1 MQTDKN
7 TIVGMVLLAVLF
19 FAYFYFSNQ
28 QQQVLE
34 LQKQHQED
42 SLNRIKAA
50 TLKLKDTSALNKQ
63 FLQKDTLAKL
73 SAAGDFATAA
83 LGAEQLTTVEN
94 EVIKVTFT
102 NKGGS
107 VKQVELKNYT
117 SNVDKK
123 TIILGGNPN
132 DKISY
137 AINTGNNSSNLV
149 SNLFFPAPKVE
160 KNADNSQTISF
171 TIAAANG
178 ESLTHQYI
186 VKPNEYVI
194 DWNINMNGADKLLS
208 NGNLNFLW
216 SWTTIQKEKSN
227 LYERQM
233 SNICFSED
241 NQFDYISSHKEH
253 TFEKTVQWVGAV
265 QQFFNTT
272 LIAKNSFTGGQVA
285 WVRSTEKDTSNTLA
299 TVDATLQLKVPVATT
314 ALIPMQ
320 LYYGPNEYHI
330 LKKLDNGMD
339 NIINLGRDVYSFV
352 RPVNKYVIMPVFEFF
367 VKLISNFGWAIL
379 LLTLFIRVFT
389 APLMYGSYLSGAKT
403 KALKPELDVL
413 KKKFGEDQQGF
424 AMEQMKL
431 FREAGVNPLGGC
443 IPALLQIPIFFAL
456 YSFFNSNIALRGQSF
471 LWSHDLSSYDVIATL
486 PFSIPM
492 GFGDHIS
499 LFTITAV
506 LTSFAISMYNMGNTP
521 TQDNPAM
528 KYMPY
533 FFPFMM
539 LFFFNRLPSAL
550 TWYYTVSNTVTL
562 LLQFVIQTYIIDHD
576 KIMAKMKE
584 TRTKPKTKSKWQE
597 RYSQVMESQKKLE
610 DMKKKTGGG
619 K

>member
-7 TIVGMVLLAVLF
+7 TVIGMVLLGILF

-28 QQQVLE
+28 QQQVLAKE
-34 LQKQHQED
+34 KQHQED
-42 SLNRIKAA
+42 SLNRIKA
-50 TLKLKDTSALNKQ
+50 TQLKLQDTSRLNQAYLK
-63 FLQKDTLAKL
+63 KDTLDKL
-73 SAAGDFATAA
+73 TAAGDFSTAA
-83 LGAEQLTTVEN
+83 LGTEQLLTAEN
-94 EVIKVTFT
+94 DVIKVTFS

-107 VKQVELKNYT
+107 IKKVELKKYT
-117 SNVDKK
+117 SHVTGGN
-123 TIILGGNPN
+123 IILGNN
-132 DKISY
+132 AYDKLTY
-137 AINTGNNSSNLV
+137 NINTGSNNANTASS
-149 SNLFFPAPKVE
+149 LFFTAAPPVT
-160 KNADNSQTISF
+160 NADNSQTISF
-171 TIAAANG
+171 SIAAKNG
-178 ESLTHQYI
+178 QSITHQYTI
-186 VKPNEYVI
+186 KPNSYTI
-194 DWNINMNGADKLLS
+194 GWNIAMNGADKLLS
-208 NGNLNFLW
+208 NGNLNMQW
-216 SWTTIQKEKSN
+216 SWMTTQNEKSSI
-227 LYERQM
+227 YERQM

-241 NQFDYISSHKEH
+241 NQFDYISSKKSHL
-253 TFEKTVQWVGAV
+253 FEKPVQWVGAV

-272 LIAKNSFTGGQVA
+272 LIAKNSFAGGEVK
-285 WVRSTEKDTSNTLA
+285 WERSTDKDTTNTLA
-299 TVDATLQLKVPVATT
+299 TIDAALQLKVPVAAT
-314 ALIPMQ
+314 ANIPLE

-330 LKKLDNGMD
+330 LKSQDNEMD
-339 NIINLGRDVYSFV
+339 KIINLGRDIYSFV

-367 VKLISNFGWAIL
+367 AKLMTNYGWAIL
-379 LLTLFIRVFT
+379 LLTLFIRLFT
-389 APLMYGSYLSGAKT
+389 APLMYGSYLSGAKM
-403 KALKPELDVL
+403 KVLRPELDIL

-486 PFSIPM
+486 PFSVPF

-506 LTSFAISMYNMGNTP
+506 LTSFAISLYNMGNTP

-533 FFPFMM
+533 IFPFMM

-550 TWYYTVSNTVTL
+550 TWYYTVSNTITL
-562 LLQFVIQTYIIDHD
+562 LLQFVIQTYIIDHT
-576 KIMAKMKE
+576 KILAKMQE
-584 TRTKPKTKSKWQE
+584 VRTKPKTKSKWQE

-610 DMKKKTGGG
+610 DMKNKTTSKK
-619 K
+619 